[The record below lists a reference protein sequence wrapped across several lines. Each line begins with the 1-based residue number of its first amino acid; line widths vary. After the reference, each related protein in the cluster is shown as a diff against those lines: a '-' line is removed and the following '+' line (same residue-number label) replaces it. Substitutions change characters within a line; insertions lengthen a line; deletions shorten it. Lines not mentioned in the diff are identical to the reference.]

1 MHSSY
6 FVLKN
11 KEGKQ
16 AFSDKFYVRNGRL
29 LIPEPIIDSK
39 NPHENVKCKL
49 INTENGDYQEFIMN
63 VDKNVSKSKNL
74 TFVNR
79 KGIDDYLLSGYKEQE
94 MKTREKGEQR

>member
-1 MHSSY
+1 
-6 FVLKN
+6 
-11 KEGKQ
+11 
-16 AFSDKFYVRNGRL
+16 
-29 LIPEPIIDSK
+29 
-39 NPHENVKCKL
+39 
-49 INTENGDYQEFIMN
+49 MN